1 MPLFM
6 RSNVAVILRT
16 SAVVRPPPLIQA
28 CRPTGPCNSGGK
40 KKKYTPRQRLPAL
53 SREFTLDIW
62 RGKVTLVVFHGRTV
76 LVFMAPFRNMNS
88 SEESIYFYAENGPF
102 LLCYTENTY
111 GGGAR
116 PLSSLYVSGTT
127 NGAPTRD
134 RSIVLNGLIKLS
146 THTRKTALCTS
157 ELYSLQ
163 VATSPPGH
171 SKHDSPL
178 TIDAFHPSLHLLTTY
193 NSNLPIFRV
202 LLGSCIH
209 K

>member
-28 CRPTGPCNSGGK
+28 CRPTGSCNSGVK
-40 KKKYTPRQRLPAL
+40 KKKSPRQRLPAL
-53 SREFTLDIW
+53 SREVTLDFW
-62 RGKVTLVVFHGRTV
+62 RNKVTLVVFHGRTV

-116 PLSSLYVSGTT
+116 PLSSLYVSIDNT
-127 NGAPTRD
+127 
-134 RSIVLNGLIKLS
+134 VY
-146 THTRKTALCTS
+146 THT
-157 ELYSLQ
+157 Q
-163 VATSPPGH
+163 
-171 SKHDSPL
+171 DSPL
-178 TIDAFHPSLHLLTTY
+178 Y
-193 NSNLPIFRV
+193 FRAV
-202 LLGSCIH
+202 FTASSHISAWAL
-209 K
+209 KA